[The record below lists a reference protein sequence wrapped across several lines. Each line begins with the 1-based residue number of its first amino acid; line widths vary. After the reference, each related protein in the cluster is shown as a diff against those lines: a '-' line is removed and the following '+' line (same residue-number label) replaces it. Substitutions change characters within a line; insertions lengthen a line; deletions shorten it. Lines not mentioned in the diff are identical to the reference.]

1 MKPEDKIIIDD
12 KPVNLLEAVQ
22 MCNKLAADAQANGD
36 ISGAGAS
43 FLNAANLL
51 LRADFDDQ
59 AQVSVMRAEARAR
72 EALDFELLASCLG
85 VKAKLLSRA
94 KRYQA
99 ALEALREAEN
109 LDRENQSTKIE
120 MTLEQQ
126 FAILEELSDV
136 EGMCLTAEKFFAV
149 ATDAEAI
156 WRMRRHLAHFGIAA
170 GENAAAEHPY
180 DLGAA
185 IGDHV
190 SQVDGQR
197 AALVKQ
203 LVDQA
208 SEMQNKCDLAGA
220 LSCAT
225 QATAVPGC
233 GARVWKM
240 RAMLELRLNRV
251 DECTRSINRALAL
264 DDRDPQAWWF
274 KGHLLSH
281 TRHYEEEIV
290 CCDRALTLKP
300 DYVEALSMKAAAL
313 IALAR
318 YMEAAECCKAALM
331 IRGDLASVHMNM
343 AAAMMGL
350 KHYDVASRA
359 FNAAA
364 RLGEP
369 RAHQGAAACAQL
381 AREGR

>member
-136 EGMCLTAEKFFAV
+136 EGMCLTAEKFFA
-149 ATDAEAI
+149 
-156 WRMRRHLAHFGIAA
+156 
-170 GENAAAEHPY
+170 
-180 DLGAA
+180 
-185 IGDHV
+185 
-190 SQVDGQR
+190 
-197 AALVKQ
+197 
-203 LVDQA
+203 
-208 SEMQNKCDLAGA
+208 
-220 LSCAT
+220 
-225 QATAVPGC
+225 
-233 GARVWKM
+233 VWKM